1 MTHIERNHDGT
12 QEYLPAARRSVR
24 GEHRQ
29 GATTDQRHLQAW
41 AAHLQAVVTSQSAR
55 GVERRP
61 ARPVVVAACSST
73 STAFLTA
80 SSAARR
86 VSTNFRSAAPSVNVY
101 GERQNFVVV
110 AEGVPGVGPLSA
122 ARVADVPSRFAARRA
137 ATGWAEGAA
146 TGGCGRRAGAGVW
159 RSPGDGGSGGR
170 GQARPEA
177 CGRGSRGAGL
187 AGPVG
192 DGPCE
197 GESRD
202 RGERG
207 GLDDV
212 AQKTDPRGGGNRWG
226 VEWGSKSLNH
236 AFHVEDMKSVRVL
249 KQTLGA

>member
-1 MTHIERNHDGT
+1 MTHTERNHDGT
-12 QEYLPAARRSVR
+12 QEHLPAASRAVR

-29 GATTDQRHLQAW
+29 DAATDQCHLQART
-41 AAHLQAVVTSQSAR
+41 AHLPTVVTSQPSR

-61 ARPVVVAACSST
+61 ARPVVVAVYSST
-73 STAFLTA
+73 SAAFLTA
-80 SSAARR
+80 STATRR
-86 VSTNFRSAAPSVNVY
+86 VSTNFRSGAPSVNVY
-101 GERQNFVVV
+101 GERQNFVVA

-122 ARVADVPSRFAARRA
+122 ARVADVPPRLAARRA
-137 ATGWAEGAA
+137 ATGRTEGAA
-146 TGGCGRRAGAGVW
+146 TGGRGRRAGAGVR
-159 RSPGDGGSGGR
+159 RSLGDGGSGER

-177 CGRGSRGAGL
+177 CSRGSRGAGFS
-187 AGPVG
+187 GPVG
-192 DGPCE
+192 DDPCD
-197 GESRD
+197 D